1 MGSPAGGAPGGV
13 SAVRKS
19 TVTLLVTEHAD
30 RVREAL
36 NRTIEALAGIDANDR
51 EALARGV
58 NEAVGVES
66 LKLHDALNA
75 ALGAS

>member
-1 MGSPAGGAPGGV
+1 M
-13 SAVRKS
+13 
-19 TVTLLVTEHAD
+19 
-30 RVREAL
+30 REAL
-36 NRTIEALAGIDANDR
+36 NRTIDSLTGVDSNNR

-66 LKLHDALNA
+66 LKLRDALNA